1 MKNLSVFEIATS
13 GWKEENFRLMT
24 NLTEEQ
30 VRGVIQPMVDKERED
45 DIVLS
50 NDDYVQAL
58 QDKYK
63 SKLVVLFVDFELLEF

>member
-1 MKNLSVFEIATS
+1 MKNLNVFEIATS
-13 GWKEENFRLMT
+13 GWEEENFRLMT
-24 NLTEEQ
+24 NLTEKQ
-30 VRGVIQPMVDKERED
+30 IRDVIQPMVDKERED

-63 SKLVVLFVDFELLEF
+63 NKIVVLFVDFELLEF